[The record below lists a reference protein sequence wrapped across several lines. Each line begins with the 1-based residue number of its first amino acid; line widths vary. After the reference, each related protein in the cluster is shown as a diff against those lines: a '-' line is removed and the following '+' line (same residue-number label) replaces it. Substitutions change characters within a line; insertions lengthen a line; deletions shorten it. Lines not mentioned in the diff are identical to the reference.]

1 MLRLFHRDVDVGGC
15 GLALHRLL
23 TAVAQFQVVLSEV
36 ENTVQGRR
44 MELFHQDVGWR
55 DLHLRQRTVKTTDA
69 QRAALVEGVY
79 QVAAVLDL
87 ERIDWGQRI
96 VIDCFDDTI
105 VDILVHSVFD
115 NHRLSA
121 DPGARS
127 MVIAWE
133 RHVIGPV
140 VRYLERVGRL
150 NVLDN
155 KPLLGNAKVMDT
167 WCVFEGD
174 VNGARGM
181 FHTVGSML
189 AKGYFKALVPVCGT
203 TFLPSSFVGNLV
215 AWGLHAVD
223 VGDRDDVYVLLSVI
237 HSLPHYVPS
246 SGVVQKVL
254 MYEPGLVVRPTVDII
269 SDSSICR
276 FSDLRDKDAVV
287 DMEWHTSLLGL
298 AKMIVSS
305 RCA

>member
-1 MLRLFHRDVDVGGC
+1 MLRLFHRDVDIRAAGP
-15 GLALHRLL
+15 ALQTLL
-23 TAVAQFQVVLSEV
+23 RAVAEFQAVLSDV
-36 ENTVQGRR
+36 ENDVQGRR
-44 MELFHQDVGWR
+44 MGFLNQGTTWR
-55 DLHLRQRTVKTTDA
+55 DLQAQQQTVLTTDA
-69 QRAALVEGVY
+69 QRAALL
-79 QVAAVLDL
+79 AAVHRVAVVLNL
-87 ERIDWGQRI
+87 EQIDWGQRF
-96 VIDCFDDTI
+96 VIDCFDDTV

-115 NHRLSA
+115 NHRLSN
-121 DPGARS
+121 DPGARE

-133 RHVIGPV
+133 RHVISPLI
-140 VRYLERVGRL
+140 RYLERTGRL
-150 NVLDN
+150 GVLDN
-155 KPLLGNAKVMDT
+155 KPLLGIAKVMET

-174 VNGARGM
+174 VQGERGM

-203 TFLPSSFVGNLV
+203 KYLPSSFVGNLV
-215 AWGLHAVD
+215 AWGLHATD
-223 VGDRDDVYVLLSVI
+223 VADRDDVYVLLSVI

-287 DMEWHTSLLGL
+287 DMAWHTALLGL

-305 RCA
+305 RCP